1 VLKGF
6 ALLFEALVA
15 GPARRRPL
23 RALLPVAGVAVGVAA
38 IASIHHAN
46 RSITESFRDAA
57 GTLAG
62 RSDFVVTGARGVPV
76 AALAA
81 FSFLW
86 EHGAFAPAVTGP
98 AVAADGSGEILQILG
113 VDPGGDAAVREMRL
127 LPLPARG
134 DSGGLPPLTSAP
146 AATEGRVSRS
156 ERPAGRGE
164 GRTHG
169 RPGV

>member
-1 VLKGF
+1 MKGF

-15 GPARRRPL
+15 GPARHRPL
-23 RALLPVAGVAVGVAA
+23 RALLPVAGVAIGVAA

-57 GTLAG
+57 AALAG

-86 EHGAFAPAVTGP
+86 EHGAFAPAVTGS

-113 VDPGGDAAVREMRL
+113 VDPGGDAAVREIE
-127 LPLPARG
+127 
-134 DSGGLPPLTSAP
+134 AP
-146 AATEGRVSRS
+146 SSPG
-156 ERPAGRGE
+156 AG
-164 GRTHG
+164 
-169 RPGV
+169 